1 MEADPQSRSAP
12 PEFTPRQLEL
22 IAALPR
28 VGKRFHL
35 ASMFKGALI
44 AMKQENNPEAFIH
57 VAQSLRELLEKF
69 ELTINLPLSGSETEE
84 GVGHIGPKAR
94 EYAAKWAKAK
104 STSVCFVQMS
114 GGWSGTIDTNLQG
127 FLNDTETFVRW
138 YEANP
143 IYLKNKEAAVMVT
156 LDPMFENLSVD
167 EQERIALEWDS
178 LKKFFIKVA
187 HHRTAVKRPEMEN
200 ALERL
205 EIFLHRRLIPVEVE
219 NKNAILKFIEGIES
233 P

>member
-1 MEADPQSRSAP
+1 MEADPQSRPAP

-22 IAALPR
+22 IGALPK
-28 VGKRFHL
+28 VGNRFSL

-44 AMKQENNPEAFIH
+44 AMKQENNPEAF
-57 VAQSLRELLEKF
+57 VQAAQSLRELLEKF
-69 ELTINLPLSGSETEE
+69 ELTINLPLSGYETEE
-84 GVGHIGPKAR
+84 GAGHIGPKAR
-94 EYAAKWAKAK
+94 DYAAKWAQAKA
-104 STSVCFVQMS
+104 TSVCFVQS
-114 GGWSGTIDTNLQG
+114 AGNWAGAIDPILLE
-127 FLNDTETFVRW
+127 FLNDTETFIRW
-138 YEANP
+138 YETNP

-156 LDPMFENLSVD
+156 LDPMFENLSED
-167 EQERIALEWDS
+167 EQRRIALEWGG
-178 LKKFFIKVA
+178 LKKFFIQVA
-187 HHRTAVKRPEMEN
+187 HHRSIVKRPDMEN